1 MKKRKICVLTTSRSD
16 YGLLYWLM
24 KEIQQDE
31 DLQLQIIATGM
42 HLSPEHGMTV
52 KIIEADGFRIN
63 KRISMLLSSDH
74 ESAITKS
81 IGAGMIA
88 FPDAMIELKPDIL
101 VVLGD
106 RYELLSGVIAAL
118 ILKVPIAHIHGGET
132 SQGAIDEAIR
142 HSITKMA
149 SLHFAATEAYKN
161 RIIQMGEDPKFIY
174 NFGAPGL
181 DHIYK
186 SKLLDKKGLEKNLKF
201 NLSRQVAIVTYHPVT
216 LEKNTPEMQI
226 KNILQSIERAGIKAI
241 FTSANA
247 DAYGSTINREI
258 KSFCDH
264 DPARFKFFSNLGQLP
279 YLSCLRNINLMI
291 GNSSSGLTE
300 APSFKLPVVNVGDR
314 QKGRIKAKNVIDV
327 GYSAAEIKGGIEKA
341 CSPEFRKRIRN
352 MKNPYDKY
360 GDGKVS
366 YRIKEELKR
375 ISLSEG
381 LLKKKFNDIQV
392 IGVR

>member
-24 KEIQQDE
+24 KEIQQDD

-52 KIIEADGFRIN
+52 KVIEEDGFRIN
-63 KRISMLLSSDH
+63 KRIFMLLSSDH

-88 FPDAMIELKPDIL
+88 FPDALNDLKPDIL

-106 RYELLSGVIAAL
+106 RYELLAGVVTAL
-118 ILKVPIAHIHGGET
+118 ILKVPIAHIHGGEA
-132 SQGAIDEAIR
+132 SQGAMDEAIR

-149 SLHFAATEAYKN
+149 SLHFAATEAYRN
-161 RIIQMGEDPKFIY
+161 RIIQMGENPNFVY

-186 SKLLDKKGLEKNLKF
+186 SELLDKKRLEKNLNF
-201 NLSRQVAIVTYHPVT
+201 DLSRQVAIVTYHPVT
-216 LEKNTPEMQI
+216 LERNTPEMQI
-226 KNILQSIERAGIKAI
+226 KNILWSIKKAGINAI

-247 DAYGSTINREI
+247 DTYGSIINTEI
-258 KSFCDH
+258 KRFCDQ
-264 DPARFKFFSNLGQLP
+264 DPSRFKFFSNLGQLN
-279 YLSCLRNINLMI
+279 YLSCLRNVDLMV

-300 APSFKLPVVNVGDR
+300 APSFRLPVVNVGDR
-314 QKGRIKAKNVIDV
+314 QKGRIKAENVIDV
-327 GYSAAEIKGGIEKA
+327 DYSMEKIGAGIQKA
-341 CSPEFRKRIRN
+341 CSPEFKRKIRN
-352 MKNPYDKY
+352 MKNPYEKY
-360 GDGKVS
+360 RDGKVS
-366 YRIKEELKR
+366 YRIKEKLKR
-375 ISLSEG
+375 ISFSEG
-381 LLKKKFNDIQV
+381 FLKKKFNDIQFM
-392 IGVR
+392 GVR